1 MHPYA
6 PFMFGRAGM
15 MIGGLVMF
23 LITLAV
29 IAAIV
34 VAIVLLVRHGKRHN
48 SSNYTY
54 NNPKASVYHAL
65 AILDERYAK
74 GELTDEEY
82 EQKKA
87 ALKKE

>member
-1 MHPYA
+1 MMYPYA
-6 PFMFGRAGM
+6 PFAFGKVGM
-15 MIGGLVMF
+15 MIGGGVLLLVF
-23 LITLAV
+23 LALLAL
-29 IAAIV
+29 AIV
-34 VAIVLLVRHGKRHN
+34 GIVLLARHGKR
-48 SSNYTY
+48 SE
-54 NNPKASVYHAL
+54 NPKSNVYRAL